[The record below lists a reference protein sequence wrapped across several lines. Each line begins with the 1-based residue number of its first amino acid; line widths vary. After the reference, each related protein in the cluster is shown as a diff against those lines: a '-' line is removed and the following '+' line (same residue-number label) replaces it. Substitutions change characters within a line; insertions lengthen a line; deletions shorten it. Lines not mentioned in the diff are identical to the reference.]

1 MKLIGDKAERKA
13 EQHLKKMGY
22 KILERNY
29 NVHHV
34 GEIDLVAKKDGYT
47 VFVEV
52 KYRKTTAFGRPEEY
66 VHRIKRERLIRAA
79 EHYIQK
85 KHLETPVRF
94 DVVSLV
100 GEKFE
105 DIEVIPNAF
114 SVM

>member
-1 MKLIGDKAERKA
+1 MKFLGDRGEEKAAK
-13 EQHLKKMGY
+13 HLKKRGY

-29 NVHHV
+29 RVHNV
-34 GEIDLVAKKDGYT
+34 GEIDIIARDGEYT

-52 KYRKTTAFGRPEEY
+52 KYRKSTDFGRPEEY
-66 VHRIKRERLIRAA
+66 VTQRKRERLIRAA

-85 KHLETPVRF
+85 NHLETPVRF

-105 DIEVIPNAF
+105 DIEVIKSAF
-114 SVM
+114 TTL